1 MLKIKKE
8 KSMLPNTD
16 VFEIS
21 ALKSPATTA
30 VAQAGTDR
38 PWPTRI
44 VAWFSQPVDIL
55 VVSCVYSKQPIFGL
69 TLEWLR
75 ECGVHDKLHIYHL
88 CGIFYFPWHRHQ
100 IEGTNSF

>member
-1 MLKIKKE
+1 MLKIEKE
-8 KSMLPNTD
+8 KSLQNSSTMLPNTD

-55 VVSCVYSKQPIFGL
+55 VVSYVYSKQPIFGL

-75 ECGVHDKLHIYHL
+75 
-88 CGIFYFPWHRHQ
+88 
-100 IEGTNSF
+100 